1 MHERVDI
8 LNNFDTYMES
18 LLTKMEDLI
27 RALKDKLSVSE
38 KQALSILLDY

>member
-8 LNNFDTYMES
+8 LNNFATYMES